1 MQNPASGRV
10 RLQIASRIFHA
21 TFATIAAVLSGTVT
35 NSPHR
40 TSLPHGK
47 PAAATFTAWQNVT
60 VYAPRMFEQRVASE
74 ARVSFE

>member
-21 TFATIAAVLSGTVT
+21 TFATIAALLSVTVT
-35 NSPHR
+35 NPPHR
-40 TSLPHGK
+40 ATLPQGN
-47 PAAATFTAWQNVT
+47 PAVPAFTAWQNVT
-60 VYAPRMFEQRVASE
+60 VYARRMLEEREAAE